1 MKAIGKIEQIQ
12 PLLDEKKT
20 MVVLSVGSNNL
31 EMLDELSN
39 VDKVNVEIKRWRKK
53 RTLDSNAY
61 MWQLIKQI
69 SEITDVD
76 PKAIYRDAIS
86 YLDTY
91 YVFPLRDDI
100 IDRFEEDWKSKGDGW
115 FCERFES
122 KFKGYTN
129 VRAYYGSSQ
138 FDTKQMSKL
147 VDFIV
152 EEAKQWGIETLP
164 PKELESLKASWK
176 K

>member
-1 MKAIGKIEQIQ
+1 MKAIGRIEKIQTT
-12 PLLDEKKT
+12 LGSKKA
-20 MVVLSVGSNNL
+20 MVLLSVSSNNL
-31 EMLDELSN
+31 EILNELSN
-39 VDKVNVEIKRWRKK
+39 VDKVNVEITRWRKK

-69 SEITDVD
+69 SERTDVE

-86 YLDTY
+86 CLDTY
-91 YVFPLRDDI
+91 YVFPLKDEI

-147 VDFIV
+147 VDLIV